1 MSPVPPASESGG
13 HVPPGPM
20 VAPPM
25 HQTHH
30 HYYLNISVQATN
42 LSDWRIESNRK
53 NRFGSENRIEIFLS
67 ELECSSSSLSV
78 TDCAMPRD
86 AIRSSTSRLLRRAQ
100 CECTFRHFIG
110 VSPMQFRHYYTC
122 NNVRYAFQ
130 RIFSRFSWW
139 SRVAKHLPYYFP
151 KKKSGNPSLDMS
163 GNGSSETVYDKALNW
178 AHITHIQQAASWPA
192 TFARLRAFTRLL
204 VLSATLAYLGQQ

>member
-1 MSPVPPASESGG
+1 
-13 HVPPGPM
+13 
-20 VAPPM
+20 
-25 HQTHH
+25 
-30 HYYLNISVQATN
+30 
-42 LSDWRIESNRK
+42 
-53 NRFGSENRIEIFLS
+53 
-67 ELECSSSSLSV
+67 
-78 TDCAMPRD
+78 MPRD

-139 SRVAKHLPYYFP
+139 SRVAKHLPYYFR
-151 KKKSGNPSLDMS
+151 KKRNLATLALTCP
-163 GNGSSETVYDKALNW
+163 ETVHQRPVYDEALNW
-178 AHITHIQQAASWPA
+178 AHFQQAASWPA

-204 VLSATLAYLGQQ
+204 VLSATLAYLGQQSSAEHDNVRQNRLDDDAQANEINEPRLLSWDAATSRQKHLHFTSTFVLT